1 MARKKTEPAPPVDPV
16 TIDPVNDAP
25 PADEPEMQL
34 TVLENT
40 SVFRWNF
47 EEIKARL
54 LSGIEKYTGLTVT
67 DENLPDMEK
76 TAREIASLRTKV
88 NRFRIDTKK
97 QLTATADKFDAEV
110 KELATIIDQA
120 EAPLKEQLQKHED
133 ERVKAK
139 ETELLQFAWKTCVA
153 IGIRD
158 EHYQTY
164 QVPSKLTQ
172 RGTSDKQAK
181 QEVASAMEVLYQTQL
196 TQDALLAEQAR
207 LKEESE
213 KQRQTRRDLLEIL
226 CKSRSQG
233 AGLQTPVTV
242 EDIERQYPLLDSI
255 DTPDL
260 PGVVDRE
267 IERRAKIEQAA
278 QRTVDQTDNDQQAA
292 ALGLPKIM
300 VPPPMPA
307 SPVMGTPPVTTQG
320 PPPTAPI
327 KLWDVTLKFRCTTA
341 QAGQLKPMFAAQGLT
356 YEVVTQTEV
365 SQP

>member
-1 MARKKTEPAPPVDPV
+1 MERKKVKIAPPVDPDTV
-16 TIDPVNDAP
+16 DPVTDAT

-34 TVLENT
+34 IVIENT

-47 EEIKARL
+47 DDIKARL

-67 DENLPDMEK
+67 DENLPEMEK
-76 TAREIASLRTKV
+76 NAREIASLRTKV

-110 KELATIIDQA
+110 KELAAIIDQA
-120 EAPLKEQLQKHED
+120 EAPLKEQLQKYED

-153 IGIRD
+153 VGVRD

-181 QEVASAMEVLYQTQL
+181 QEVASAMEQLLETQRSSD
-196 TQDALLAEQAR
+196 TMLAEQAR
-207 LKEESE
+207 LKEEAD
-213 KQRQTRRDLLEIL
+213 KQRQARRDLLDIL
-226 CKSRSQG
+226 CKSRSQS
-233 AGLQTPVTV
+233 AGLQTPITV
-242 EDIERQYPLLDSI
+242 GDIERQYPLLESI

-267 IERRAKIEQAA
+267 VERRAKIEQAA
-278 QRTVDQTDNDQQAA
+278 VKTA
-292 ALGLPKIM
+292 P
-300 VPPPMPA
+300 PPPMQAP
-307 SPVMGTPPVTTQG
+307 PVMGPPPVMVQPPTTQG

-356 YEVVTQTEV
+356 YEVVTQMEV
-365 SQP
+365 PQP

>member
-1 MARKKTEPAPPVDPV
+1 MVRKKTETAPPVDPV
-16 TIDPVNDAP
+16 TIDPVTDAT
-25 PADEPEMQL
+25 PAYEPEIQL
-34 TVLENT
+34 TIIENT

-47 EEIKARL
+47 DDIKSRL
-54 LSGIEKYTGLTVT
+54 LAGIEKYTGLTVT

-110 KELATIIDQA
+110 KELSVIIDQA
-120 EAPLKEQLQKHED
+120 EAPLKDQLQKYED
-133 ERVKAK
+133 ERLKSR
-139 ETELLQFAWKTCVA
+139 ENELLQFAWKTCVA
-153 IGIRD
+153 IGVRD
-158 EHYQTY
+158 EYYQTY
-164 QVPSKLTQ
+164 QIPSKLTQ

-207 LKEESE
+207 LKEEAE
-213 KQRQTRRDLLEIL
+213 KQQQARRDLIDIL

-233 AGLQTPVTV
+233 AGLQTPVTA
-242 EDIERQYPLLDSI
+242 EDIMRQYPLLDSI
-255 DTPDL
+255 DMPDL

-278 QRTVDQTDNDQQAA
+278 VRPV
-292 ALGLPKIM
+292 P
-300 VPPPMPA
+300 PPPMPA
-307 SPVMGTPPVTTQG
+307 PQVIG
-320 PPPTAPI
+320 PPPTTTI

-356 YEVVTQTEV
+356 YEVVAQEEV